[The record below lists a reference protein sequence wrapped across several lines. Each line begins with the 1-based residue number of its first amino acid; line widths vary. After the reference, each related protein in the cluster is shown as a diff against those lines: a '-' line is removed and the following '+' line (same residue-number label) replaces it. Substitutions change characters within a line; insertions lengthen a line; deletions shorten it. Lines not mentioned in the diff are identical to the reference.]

1 MERLTTDECGVIAE
15 RRMSELQDLDGHDA
29 LAQFGVHDG
38 QGGVQE
44 ELGTEAGKPYRA
56 RTWASRVGDA
66 VLLCVAVDPM
76 PETDRRRLLGLLE
89 AWRYGKHSR
98 RSMQSRRLPL

>member
-1 MERLTTDECGVIAE
+1 MERLTTDECGAIAE
-15 RRMSELQDLDGHDA
+15 RRMSELQNLTAHEA
-29 LAQFGVHDG
+29 LAEFGVENG

-44 ELGTEAGKPYRA
+44 DVGTEAGKPYRV

-76 PETDRRRLLGLLE
+76 PETDRRGVLGLLD
-89 AWRYGKHSR
+89 AWRYGRHT
-98 RSMQSRRLPL
+98 RSMQSRLLSQ

>member
-15 RRMSELQDLDGHDA
+15 RRMSELQDLDAHDA